1 MIAGNNIAR
10 TILTWIAAVIGVFFI
25 VALPAMAAPVHV
37 KVQDGDTSFLVD
49 VEAQDIW
56 WITETCRYEVP
67 VKRNDD
73 TESDAPKT
81 SISSERFI
89 KDVQIGSH
97 RFKLEQE
104 FRFDGVTQTP
114 TLQVF
119 NSARGGWSEIDI
131 DVDSTCINSSCRARL
146 ELPLCVD

>member
-1 MIAGNNIAR
+1 MIAGKTIAR
-10 TILTWIAAVIGVFFI
+10 TILTWIAAVIGVFLV
-25 VALPAMAAPVHV
+25 VASPAMADPVHV
-37 KVQDGDTSFLVD
+37 KVEDGDTSFLVD
-49 VEAQDIW
+49 VDAQEIW
-56 WITETCRYEVP
+56 WITETCRHEVP
-67 VKRNDD
+67 VKRDD
-73 TESDAPKT
+73 KDSDAPKT

-97 RFKLEQE
+97 RFKLEQQ
-104 FRFDGVTQTP
+104 FRFDGVNQTP

-131 DVDSTCINSSCRARL
+131 DVDSTCIDSSCRARL